1 MKKLIAML
9 SCCAVLAACS
19 NNNENAAGD
28 EKAADQAYND
38 ATSDAE
44 TSAAAKQSEV
54 DTSINDIGTS
64 NTGTAETAAAGTGDT
79 YEKGKKLIA
88 QSDCLSCHQ
97 TQTKLVGPAY
107 EEVAKKYEMNDKN
120 VDYLAQKIIAGGAGV
135 WGQIPMTPHPD
146 LSKED
151 AAEMAKY
158 VLSLKK

>member
-1 MKKLIAML
+1 MKKTIAIL
-9 SCCAVLAACS
+9 SCCAVMVAC
-19 NNNENAAGD
+19 NNATENTAENETAQENT
-28 EKAADQAYND
+28 YTD

-44 TSAAAKQSEV
+44 VNAASRQSEV
-54 DTSINDIGTS
+54 DTSVNNIGTDRS
-64 NTGTAETAAAGTGDT
+64 NVAEQTTDD

-97 TQTKLVGPAY
+97 VDKKLVGPAY
-107 EEVAKKYEMNDKN
+107 ADVAKKYEMNEKN
-120 VDYLAQKIIAGGAGV
+120 IDYLSNKIIQGGAGV

-158 VLSLKK
+158 VLSLNK